1 MKLPNW
7 FRIIWW
13 VLLTSALTGILYL
26 RYPDLI
32 AGRAAPVDVVF
43 FVTWI
48 GLMLVPLF
56 QEVSLLGIKFKQEVE
71 SLKSF
76 MAAQVS
82 DIRSEVRNAVDI
94 RTTVSPQINF
104 PTPPPDAQ
112 LPAAEA
118 RIKSMLAEVL
128 KEYGLA
134 PVPEGAPTVS
144 APDDVNYLFNTRYAI
159 EKELRRLAEGR
170 IKVLTRRPVGGIA
183 LGRALV
189 NDGLIDERLENAIR
203 EVYAVCSPAIHGEP
217 VTSAQMSFVKDVSPQ
232 LIATL
237 RSIK

>member
-1 MKLPNW
+1 
-7 FRIIWW
+7 
-13 VLLTSALTGILYL
+13 
-26 RYPDLI
+26 
-32 AGRAAPVDVVF
+32 
-43 FVTWI
+43 
-48 GLMLVPLF
+48 
-56 QEVSLLGIKFKQEVE
+56 
-71 SLKSF
+71 

-94 RTTVSPQINF
+94 RTTVSSQINF
-104 PTPPPDAQ
+104 STPPPDAQ

-118 RIKSMLAEVL
+118 RIKTMLAEEVL

-134 PVPEGAPTVS
+134 GAPEGAPTVS
-144 APDDVNYLFNTRYAI
+144 APDDVNYLFATRYAI

-170 IKVLTRRPVGGIA
+170 IKVLTRRAVGEIA

-203 EVYAVCSPAIHGEP
+203 EVYSVCSPAIHGEP
-217 VTSAQMSFVKDVSPQ
+217 VTSAQMNFVKDVGPQ
-232 LIATL
+232 LITTL